1 MHEDLQPSTAWIER
15 CARRLQ
21 LRHMV
26 TPPDA
31 LEIAS
36 VMHEAY
42 GARACPERAAEELF
56 MPAHV
61 H

>member
-1 MHEDLQPSTAWIER
+1 MHEEQVTTAWIER

-26 TPPDA
+26 PALDA

-36 VMHEAY
+36 VMHDEL
-42 GARACPERAAEELF
+42 GCQSCPERAAEEVFALG
-56 MPAHV
+56 MV